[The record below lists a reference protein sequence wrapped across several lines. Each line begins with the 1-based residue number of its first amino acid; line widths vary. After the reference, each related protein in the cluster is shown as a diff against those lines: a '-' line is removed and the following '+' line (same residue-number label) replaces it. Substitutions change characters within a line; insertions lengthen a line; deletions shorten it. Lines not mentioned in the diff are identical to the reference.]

1 MHNSRS
7 GIFIGKSL
15 PFLFGLIVFLAPSVI
30 QAEETEQ
37 SSAKTTDAGLPSLAA
52 TKDCL
57 KESRSTECLDHL
69 FREALKNHTTTDV
82 LQLIER
88 F

>member
-37 SSAKTTDAGLPSLAA
+37 ELGKNNRCRPTLFGGNQGLPKRVSQYRVP
-52 TKDCL
+52 
-57 KESRSTECLDHL
+57 RSSFPRGPQEPHY
-69 FREALKNHTTTDV
+69 RRRAPTD
-82 LQLIER
+82 
-88 F
+88 